1 MKTRCVLVTNSDY
14 MKDELQV
21 GPYSIS
27 RGTVIKLV
35 VRLSGGPRIRS
46 TTYVEDPYLLY
57 YATTIFD
64 RKNV

>member
-1 MKTRCVLVTNSDY
+1 